1 MQRSPVYDT
10 HAGTARTSRSREPE
24 LPGWLP
30 ARGRL
35 WRRNWVA
42 EEATA
47 DLGYTAVER
56 RRRREQASR
65 QAEQEGTEARITGG
79 TSTETHT

>member
-1 MQRSPVYDT
+1 
-10 HAGTARTSRSREPE
+10 
-24 LPGWLP
+24 
-30 ARGRL
+30 
-35 WRRNWVA
+35 
-42 EEATA
+42 
-47 DLGYTAVER
+47 LGYTAVER